1 MVKERPIKEDIVT
14 GIFIHS
20 KYDKEEAY
28 NHGIYERIRRRNL
41 EEVKTEDIRRMW
53 TQMDKDFLWITIKE
67 EGTPKATPEKWEEY
81 LKLLK
86 KRSKKKIIVKID
98 EDIE

>member
-53 TQMDKDFLWITIKE
+53 T
-67 EGTPKATPEKWEEY
+67 
-81 LKLLK
+81 
-86 KRSKKKIIVKID
+86 
-98 EDIE
+98 